1 MNKMKKVISSI
12 LFLMIL
18 AGSFSM
24 EVFADTD
31 ISHTRR
37 EEMLLLDNSWYET
50 TCDNKKPTCKKYLI
64 RYDDAEKIIDYFT
77 KLANKAEDFVVEDG
91 SIKQELA
98 LAVGGLAGLLGT
110 GAVIYFSP
118 FAAIPASIMALG
130 SAGICAARNG
140 IIAPM
145 EETATGVF
153 GFPGRAAG
161 WVKSWFAK
169 TEGLNNPDKGVV
181 GEFWDL
187 LCGDKSKES
196 KDAGYI
202 ESLRFRLFGDK
213 IEKVIPKEEIAKPF
227 KQVVEDFS
235 KMVKEKQ
242 WEHKDIIVVTVDT
255 DPTSPGAKVA
265 FDMSGFQIPY
275 DKDKSEYFKNII

>member
-1 MNKMKKVISSI
+1 MKRIIPII
-12 LFLMIL
+12 LMLALIL
-18 AGSFSM
+18 ATGNVSVMANQSDLDM
-24 EVFADTD
+24 
-31 ISHTRR
+31 SHNWK
-37 EEMLLLDNSWYET
+37 EEDFLLDSTWHEGPCKNH
-50 TCDNKKPTCKKYLI
+50 KPTCKKYLI